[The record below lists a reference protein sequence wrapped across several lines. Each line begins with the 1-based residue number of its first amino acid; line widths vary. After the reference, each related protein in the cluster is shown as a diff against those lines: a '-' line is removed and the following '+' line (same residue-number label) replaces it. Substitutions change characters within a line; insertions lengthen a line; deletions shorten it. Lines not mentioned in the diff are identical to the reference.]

1 MPDTG
6 YPIPDTPL
14 LTMLG
19 DASVLFSGGSD
30 STLAAVRALER
41 HQRVHLLT
49 FEQGLVL
56 FVQRSKAHAELLQA
70 RFGPSRV
77 THHVINITRLFH
89 QVFVGNLRHDLMTY
103 GPALCVQVCHGCRIA
118 MHAHA
123 ILFNLLH
130 GVRYLADGNI
140 RKQESE
146 PFQLHSM
153 MDFNREH
160 YEQYGIVYCSPVYEE
175 ERSDRVLER
184 MGLAVRGNL
193 KRQFILFDTQA
204 TCVVGVPADVYGR
217 LFYRGLM
224 KERHRMDSERY
235 RMEKEPIF
243 RRFLEAECNR
253 RGLRLGAL
261 VARLRVAD
269 QGAASLGRED
279 RLTC

>member
-1 MPDTG
+1 
-6 YPIPDTPL
+6 
-14 LTMLG
+14 MLS

-30 STLAAVRALER
+30 STLAAVRMLER

-56 FVQRSKAHAELLQA
+56 FIERSRAHASLLRS
-70 RFGPSRV
+70 RFGESRV
-77 THHVINITRLFH
+77 THHVINITELFH
-89 QVFVGNLRHDLMTY
+89 RVFVGDLRHDLTTY

-146 PFQLHSM
+146 PFQLRSM
-153 MDFNREH
+153 MAFNQKY
-160 YEQYGIVYCSPVYEE
+160 YEQFGVVYCSPIYEE
-175 ERSDRVLER
+175 EHSDRVLEQ
-184 MGLAVRGNL
+184 MGLSVRSNL

-204 TCVVGVPADVYGR
+204 TCAVGVPADVYGR

-235 RMEKEPIF
+235 RMEKEPLF
-243 RRFLEAECNR
+243 RQFLDDECRR
-253 RGLRLGAL
+253 RGLQLPDL
-261 VARLRVAD
+261 VARLRATD
-269 QGAASLGRED
+269 PGSD
-279 RLTC
+279 P